1 MPIYMRVALV
11 MVLRCFGFHYSNVRV
26 FLEFFMNL
34 IKSNQHQGA
43 WCCNSLQL
51 ECVRG
56 QHCSVN
62 SFIKDKFIA
71 TCVRVGI
78 TKSQYYTVS
87 SEHHYELVCY
97 LAATE
102 IFWCSFRGSK
112 GSHWV
117 WLEPQATA
125 KERDGAGGLQCYER
139 SETCCDS
146 GDRDE
151 LLFLCGQD

>member
-1 MPIYMRVALV
+1 MHGAVIHFSWNVLEVSTAQLIAL
-11 MVLRCFGFHYSNVRV
+11 SK
-26 FLEFFMNL
+26 
-34 IKSNQHQGA
+34 IS
-43 WCCNSLQL
+43 SLL
-51 ECVRG
+51 
-56 QHCSVN
+56 H
-62 SFIKDKFIA
+62 
-71 TCVRVGI
+71 TCIRVGI

-102 IFWCSFRGSK
+102 IFWCSFRGAK

-125 KERDGAGGLQCYER
+125 KERDRAGGLQCYER
-139 SETCCDS
+139 SETCRDS